1 MKTKVSLKMFVLSVV
16 LLMTSFVASA
26 RSYDGQLVYNP
37 VEENGVMVGQTV
49 YKMNGSTLANYMKY
63 NYKYDDN
70 KRMIESETLKWNSTK
85 EEWEKDLRINYTYEG
100 KTVTTNYYKWNNKK
114 RAYVLVPEMTVT
126 MDNWL
131 LQFFLRLYN

>member
-1 MKTKVSLKMFVLSVV
+1 MKTKVSLKMYVLSVV
-16 LLMTSFVASA
+16 LLITSFVASA

-49 YKMNGSTLANYMKY
+49 YKMNGNTLANYMKY

-126 MDNWL
+126 MDNTNL
-131 LQFFLRLYN
+131 

>member
-16 LLMTSFVASA
+16 LLMTSFVAST

-100 KTVTTNYYKWNNKK
+100 KSVTTNYYKWNNKK

-126 MDNWL
+126 MDNTNL
-131 LQFFLRLYN
+131 

>member
-114 RAYVLVPEMTVT
+114 RAYVLVPEMTVCFHRR
-126 MDNWL
+126 L
-131 LQFFLRLYN
+131 L

>member
-49 YKMNGSTLANYMKY
+49 YKMNGRTLANYMKY

-70 KRMIESETLKWNSTK
+70 KRMIESETLKWNSTT

-114 RAYVLVPEMTVT
+114 RAYVLVLEMTVT
-126 MDNWL
+126 MDNTNL
-131 LQFFLRLYN
+131 

>member
-37 VEENGVMVGQTV
+37 VEENGVMVGQTA

-63 NYKYDDN
+63 N
-70 KRMIESETLKWNSTK
+70 
-85 EEWEKDLRINYTYEG
+85 
-100 KTVTTNYYKWNNKK
+100 
-114 RAYVLVPEMTVT
+114 
-126 MDNWL
+126 
-131 LQFFLRLYN
+131 

>member
-100 KTVTTNYYKWNNKK
+100 KSITTNYYKWNNKK
-114 RAYVLVPEMTVT
+114 RDYVLVPEMTVT
-126 MDNWL
+126 MDNTNL
-131 LQFFLRLYN
+131 

>member
-49 YKMNGSTLANYMKY
+49 YKMNGGTLANYMKY

-126 MDNWL
+126 MDNTNL
-131 LQFFLRLYN
+131 

>member
-1 MKTKVSLKMFVLSVV
+1 MKAKVSLKMFVLSVV

-49 YKMNGSTLANYMKY
+49 YKMDGNTLANYMKY
-63 NYKYDDN
+63 NYKYDDQN
-70 KRMIESETLKWNSTK
+70 RMTESEALKWNSTK

-126 MDNWL
+126 MDNTNL
-131 LQFFLRLYN
+131 

>member
-1 MKTKVSLKMFVLSVV
+1 MKTKISLKMYVLSVV

-49 YKMNGSTLANYMKY
+49 YKMNGNTLANYMKY

-126 MDNWL
+126 MDNTNL
-131 LQFFLRLYN
+131 

>member
-26 RSYDGQLVYNP
+26 RSYDGQLVFNP
-37 VEENGVMVGQTV
+37 EENGVMVGQTV

-126 MDNWL
+126 MDNTNL
-131 LQFFLRLYN
+131 

>member
-37 VEENGVMVGQTV
+37 VEENGVMGGPTV
-49 YKMNGSTLANYMKY
+49 YKMNGRTLTNYMKH

-126 MDNWL
+126 MDNTNL
-131 LQFFLRLYN
+131 

>member
-26 RSYDGQLVYNP
+26 RSYDDQLVYNP

-126 MDNWL
+126 MDNTNL
-131 LQFFLRLYN
+131 